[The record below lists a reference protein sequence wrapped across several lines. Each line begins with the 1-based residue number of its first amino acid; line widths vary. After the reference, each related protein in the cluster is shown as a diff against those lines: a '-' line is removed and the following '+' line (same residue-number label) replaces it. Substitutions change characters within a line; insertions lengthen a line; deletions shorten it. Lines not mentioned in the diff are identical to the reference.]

1 MTRYNTKAKPTVQP
15 VVNSQG
21 GVGYNY
27 DPKSELIAIL
37 ASGLDNKFYEKIGDR
52 EQRLINVIGEV
63 AKTDKIFAAKALIY
77 ARTVMGQRTVTHFGA
92 VELAKHLAGDKIG
105 SRFFSKRSR
114 KENKGGI
121 IFRLDDMLEIASCYF
136 HMNPGKPLSNAIKKG
151 FKIALESTDAYELA
165 KYQAKTRELSLVDIV
180 NLVHPKPSEKMA
192 PVFTKLMEGKL
203 KQFNT
208 VEDKNTK
215 AGQEVASMV
224 KSGEITKKEAKEIL
238 REAKEDNYIELIT
251 SRKIGYLALLRN
263 LRNIINTGADPKLI
277 SAACELLVDQ
287 KMIKQSLV
295 FPHQID
301 LALEI
306 LLDEFGAKATPFL
319 TSLNKAY
326 ELSIPNLIELFSHGR
341 TAVVIDTSGS
351 MHGSYNAIKIG
362 GKSINKSP
370 IEKAALIGA
379 TLAKGIGGDLY
390 QFSSTC
396 EMIKYNPNDSFNT
409 IKKTALS
416 QEGRVGHGTSFSSI
430 FDTIRGIKYDRIFII
445 SDLQGG
451 DSIISN
457 SSYTQYVSKY
467 GMPYIYTIDLQGYG
481 TTMFKKD
488 KKLIQIFG
496 YGSDIYEYCRTSEID
511 PQVVIK
517 AIEAIEI

>member
-1 MTRYNTKAKPTVQP
+1 M
-15 VVNSQG
+15 
-21 GVGYNY
+21 
-27 DPKSELIAIL
+27 
-37 ASGLDNKFYEKIGDR
+37 
-52 EQRLINVIGEV
+52 
-63 AKTDKIFAAKALIY
+63 
-77 ARTVMGQRTVTHFGA
+77 
-92 VELAKHLAGDKIG
+92 
-105 SRFFSKRSR
+105 
-114 KENKGGI
+114 
-121 IFRLDDMLEIASCYF
+121 
-136 HMNPGKPLSNAIKKG
+136 
-151 FKIALESTDAYELA
+151 
-165 KYQAKTRELSLVDIV
+165 
-180 NLVHPKPSEKMA
+180 
-192 PVFTKLMEGKL
+192 
-203 KQFNT
+203 
-208 VEDKNTK
+208 
-215 AGQEVASMV
+215 
-224 KSGEITKKEAKEIL
+224 
-238 REAKEDNYIELIT
+238 
-251 SRKIGYLALLRN
+251 
-263 LRNIINTGADPKLI
+263 
-277 SAACELLVDQ
+277 
-287 KMIKQSLV
+287 

-306 LLDEFGAKATPFL
+306 LLDEFGATATPL
-319 TSLNKAY
+319 LKSLNEAY
-326 ELSIPNLIELFSHGR
+326 ELSIPNLTELFSHGR

-351 MHGSYNAIKIG
+351 MHGSYNVIKVG
-362 GKSINKSP
+362 DKNINKSP

-430 FDTIRGIKYDRIFII
+430 FDTIRGTKYDRIFII

-451 DSIISN
+451 DRIISN